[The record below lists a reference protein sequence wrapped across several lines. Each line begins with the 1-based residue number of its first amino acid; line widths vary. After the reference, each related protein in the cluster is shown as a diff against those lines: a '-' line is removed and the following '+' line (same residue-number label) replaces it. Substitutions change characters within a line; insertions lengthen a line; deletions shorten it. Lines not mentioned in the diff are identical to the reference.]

1 MKTLKPPL
9 LKRGDVIGVI
19 APASAPNPAD
29 KIDRGVRYL
38 ESLGYRVELGA
49 HVRDVRGYLAGGDAH
64 RADDFNTMVRD
75 PRVRAIF
82 AVRGGYGTPRI
93 LDLIDYTAL
102 KRNPKII
109 VGYSDLTAMQLA
121 IFKRTGLIT
130 FSGPMVAVEMQDS
143 IDPFTEDIFWRTLT
157 SARAIG
163 ALPVPGDA
171 PLRIRFPG
179 THRGGVSGLLLG
191 GNLSLLTSIAGSRFL
206 PSFVGSLLLLEEVEE
221 EPYRIDR
228 MLAQLRHAS
237 ILTRTNGVVLGAFTD
252 CTPHNP
258 SNPTLTLNEIFSDYL
273 ESLGKPVVENLAYG
287 HIPRK
292 LTLPIGAA
300 ARIVTRHR
308 TSLDILEPV
317 ISR

>member
-19 APASAPNPAD
+19 APASAPNPTD

-49 HVRDVRGYLAGGDAH
+49 HVRDVRGYLAGGDAD

-102 KRNPKII
+102 RRNPKII
-109 VGYSDLTAMQLA
+109 VGYSDLTALQLA

-179 THRGGVSGLLLG
+179 THRAGVSGLLLG

-206 PSFVGSLLLLEEVEE
+206 PSFAGSLLLLEEVEE

-228 MLAQLRHAS
+228 MLAQLRHTS

-300 ARIVTRHR
+300 ARIVTRRR

-317 ISR
+317 VSR